1 VSQTGAG
8 PNAAAFGRGDE
19 MAGLSAIRV
28 LIVDD
33 NSQMRLL
40 VRSML
45 RAAGIVHTFEAGDVA
60 EGLEILRLYGVD
72 IVLLDLHLQGEDG
85 IAFAQHVRFSRESPN
100 PFVALIMMTCHSQR
114 TQVAAAR
121 DAGVNSFLAK
131 PISGRSLLEHIF
143 AAIND
148 QRPFVRCD
156 TFFGPDR
163 RRSLSRLYHG
173 PWRRAGERHGASS
186 LEDSLD
192 LDAEFAA
199 GPRAARAS

>member
-1 VSQTGAG
+1 
-8 PNAAAFGRGDE
+8 

-28 LIVDD
+28 LVVDD

-40 VRSML
+40 IRSML
-45 RAAGIVHTFEAGDVA
+45 RAAGIVHSYEAADVA

-72 IVLLDLHLQGEDG
+72 IVLLDLHMQGQDG

-131 PISGRSLLEHIF
+131 PISGRSLLEHIL

-148 QRPFVRCD
+148 ARPFVRCD

-163 RRSLSRLYHG
+163 RRTLSRLYNG
-173 PWRRAGERHGASS
+173 PWRRAGERHAGPGVDEA
-186 LEDSLD
+186 LD
-192 LDAEFAA
+192 LDEEFSA
-199 GPRAARAS
+199 GPRSARAS